1 MSPLFIYLL
10 KASTTVFILWA
21 FYYLCLRRMTFH
33 RLNRYF
39 FLGGIL
45 ISMIWPLLPL
55 TEWFSM
61 TPQVRQVVVY
71 IPISALMMQF
81 KPETPTFGFE
91 MAFKLFY
98 FAGIIFMVVRL
109 MIQIF
114 SLRAIFK
121 KSEVRMINGV
131 KVRVVDEKINPFSF
145 FGFIFLNPENHSPVE
160 LSAIILHEKIHET
173 STHSVDILL
182 SEFFKILLWFNPFSW
197 LFCRAVKENIEFE
210 VDRVLLHRGID
221 CKEYQYSLLKLSSVK
236 NQIVITNHFN
246 LSNLKTRIIMM
257 NKNQSSRYGLAAYAL
272 VIPLILLCMVFSYA
286 FAQDKPIIDTVK
298 HFTNLQLTNGQQKPE
313 KTPDKALIILD
324 GKVIDKA
331 KMDDMNPDD
340 IYSVNILKGKD
351 ATDIY
356 GKKGKNGVVLITS
369 KKPGTG
375 KTVSFTYQVNDT
387 TIKPMG
393 KPLYIINGKESEAG
407 IKDLEPNQ
415 IQSISVFK
423 DSKSTAIY
431 GDKGKNGVVS
441 ITLKGEQS
449 TTPPY
454 NYISTGTSGSGDGK
468 GTTIVVT
475 SKGTGEGKGEG
486 SSSSTVNV
494 TTSADGNKK
503 VVDKDIVVT
512 GYGSQKGI
520 VVTGYGSQ
528 KGDSKYV
535 IINTDSDTKDGKT
548 VTHSTVNINPDDAF
562 VIIDGV
568 EGKISDVKADD
579 IQSVEVKKG
588 DAVKALW
595 GEKAAKGIIIITTK
609 KGGKSTTK
617 DKK

>member
-45 ISMIWPLLPL
+45 VSMIWPLLPL

-61 TPQVRQVVVY
+61 TPQVQQVVVY
-71 IPISALMMQF
+71 IPVSALMMQF

-91 MAFKLFY
+91 MAFKILY
-98 FAGIIFMVVRL
+98 FAGIAFMVVRL
-109 MIQIF
+109 MIQIV

-121 KSEVRMINGV
+121 KSEIRVINGV
-131 KVRVVDEKINPFSF
+131 KVRVVSEKINPFSF
-145 FGFIFLNPENHSPVE
+145 FGYIFLNPENHSPSE
-160 LSAIILHEKIHET
+160 LSAIILHERIHET

-210 VDRVLLHRGID
+210 VDRVLLHQGID

-286 FAQDKPIIDTVK
+286 FAQDKPIMDTVK
-298 HFTNLQLTNGQQKPE
+298 SFTKLQLTNVQQKPE

-331 KMDDMNPDD
+331 KMDAMNPDD
-340 IYSVNILKGKD
+340 IYSVNVLKGKD
-351 ATDIY
+351 ATDTY

-375 KTVSFTYQVNDT
+375 KTVSFTYQVNDS
-387 TIKPMG
+387 TIKSMG
-393 KPLYIINGKESEAG
+393 KPLYIIDGKESE
-407 IKDLEPNQ
+407 IDVKDLDPQQ
-415 IQSISVFK
+415 IKNISVFK
-423 DSKSTAIY
+423 GSQATIAY
-431 GDKGKNGVVS
+431 GEKGKNGVVK
-441 ITLKGEQS
+441 ITLKNEQS
-449 TTPPY
+449 TTPSY
-454 NYISTGTSGSGDGK
+454 YDISTGTSGSGDRK

-475 SKGTGEGKGEG
+475 AKGNVEVKGEG
-486 SSSSTVNV
+486 SSGSAYSISGSPDGSKKTVEKRV
-494 TTSADGNKK
+494 
-503 VVDKDIVVT
+503 VVT
-512 GYGSQKGI
+512 SNGS
-520 VVTGYGSQ
+520 GS
-528 KGDSKYV
+528 GDEKS
-535 IINTDSDTKDGKT
+535 ITINTDSETKDGKT
-548 VTHSTVNINPDDAF
+548 VTKSIVNIFPDDAF
-562 VIIDGV
+562 FIIDGK
-568 EGKISDVKADD
+568 EGKFRDVKPENIVQ
-579 IQSVEVKKG
+579 IQIQKS
-588 DAVKALW
+588 DAVKALY
-595 GEKAAKGIIIITTK
+595 GEKGAKGVIFITTK
-609 KGGKSTTK
+609 NGGKQQ
-617 DKK
+617 

>member
-1 MSPLFIYLL
+1 
-10 KASTTVFILWA
+10 
-21 FYYLCLRRMTFH
+21 
-33 RLNRYF
+33 
-39 FLGGIL
+39 
-45 ISMIWPLLPL
+45 
-55 TEWFSM
+55 
-61 TPQVRQVVVY
+61 
-71 IPISALMMQF
+71 
-81 KPETPTFGFE
+81 
-91 MAFKLFY
+91 
-98 FAGIIFMVVRL
+98 
-109 MIQIF
+109 
-114 SLRAIFK
+114 
-121 KSEVRMINGV
+121 
-131 KVRVVDEKINPFSF
+131 
-145 FGFIFLNPENHSPVE
+145 
-160 LSAIILHEKIHET
+160 
-173 STHSVDILL
+173 
-182 SEFFKILLWFNPFSW
+182 
-197 LFCRAVKENIEFE
+197 
-210 VDRVLLHRGID
+210 
-221 CKEYQYSLLKLSSVK
+221 
-236 NQIVITNHFN
+236 
-246 LSNLKTRIIMM
+246 
-257 NKNQSSRYGLAAYAL
+257 
-272 VIPLILLCMVFSYA
+272 
-286 FAQDKPIIDTVK
+286 
-298 HFTNLQLTNGQQKPE
+298 
-313 KTPDKALIILD
+313 
-324 GKVIDKA
+324 
-331 KMDDMNPDD
+331 MDDMNPDD